1 MFILRIVPYFLF
13 FCASFR
19 YFSDTSCDTNIQ
31 ATTPNG
37 DIINLDSDILNGNV
51 TTSPA
56 FGNKTALCA
65 PKFPRG
71 RRSTCTIERQT
82 TIEGDV
88 RLNDWLI
95 RHSIDRDSRN
105 MILNEDFT
113 FDDFCLH
120 MEKDDLLRIGL
131 RCGVEVRLW
140 TAVGKYRQQLKNDV
154 AIEESIGSA
163 TLVGDITANNIRL
176 GNLGKSHSNSNC
188 NSLDSNTNTT
198 NSSDYESCN
207 GFD

>member
-1 MFILRIVPYFLF
+1 M
-13 FCASFR
+13 
-19 YFSDTSCDTNIQ
+19 
-31 ATTPNG
+31 
-37 DIINLDSDILNGNV
+37 

-56 FGNKTALCA
+56 FGNKTTLCA
-65 PKFPRG
+65 PRFPRG
-71 RRSTCTIERQT
+71 RRSNCTIERQT

-113 FDDFCLH
+113 FEDFCLH

-131 RCGVEVRLW
+131 RCGVEVRIW
-140 TAVGKYRQQLKNDV
+140 TAIGKYRLQLKNDV
-154 AIEESIGSA
+154 AIEESV
-163 TLVGDITANNIRL
+163 VGDITANNARL
-176 GNLGKSHSNSNC
+176 GNLGKSLSNSNC